1 MAQSQASF
9 VTEYVQNLLD
19 VVSEQMKLHVQEMGT
34 LDKLNN
40 LTLRKQTEVLAKFQ
54 Q

>member
-1 MAQSQASF
+1 MEGTSDSIGKPQEF

-19 VVSEQMKLHVQEMGT
+19 VVSEQMKLHVQEIST

-40 LTLRKQTEVLAKFQ
+40 LTLRK
-54 Q
+54 